1 MLFRSRRDSIRRTAE
16 NAESRVSRWPLSATC
31 TSSTWHAYES
41 HATHAPNMAGMG
53 VRQTMEEFT
62 GTYREVQAVRQSPL
76 TLNSESGTAAKRR
89 CGHTPQAQRP
99 LGLVVMKSACM
110 RTDFRCIMLVDKQ
123 VNECLV
129 GIGSLQYVAAQLCGQ
144 NQVQPR

>member
-1 MLFRSRRDSIRRTAE
+1 MFSLIRHE
-16 NAESRVSRWPLSATC
+16 P
-31 TSSTWHAYES
+31 
-41 HATHAPNMAGMG
+41 HATHAPKMAGLGWKIVEG
-53 VRQTMEEFT
+53 VEGCAWTDC
-62 GTYREVQAVRQSPL
+62 EVQAVRQSPL
-76 TLNSESGTAAKRR
+76 TLNSELGTTFARR
-89 CGHTPQAQRP
+89 CNDSPQAQRP